1 MNIKYKYIEM
11 KQLAFACMLLITMS
25 ACSYGQSRMPFGRV
39 STTPAMQKVDLAI
52 AAVENLYVD
61 KLDENKLAEDAIVGL
76 LEKLDPH
83 SKYMTPE
90 EVKEMNE
97 PLQGNFD
104 GIGIQFNMLTD
115 TLYVVQVIPGGP
127 SEKVGILVG
136 DRIIQ
141 VNDTLIAG
149 VKMKN
154 TDVMSRLRGPKG
166 TTVNVKVLRNKDPKL
181 LNFKIVRD
189 KIPIYSLDASYMV
202 DKTTGYIK
210 LNRFAATTYDE
221 FKEALGK
228 LMKQGMENL
237 ILDLQGNGGGYLG
250 TAIEIANEFLK
261 QGSLIVYT
269 EGIHQK
275 RENALATNKGVM
287 QSGRLVVL
295 VDESSASASEIVSG
309 AIQDWDRGVIVG
321 RRTFGKGLVQRP
333 IPMPDGSM
341 IRLTTARYYT
351 PTGRSIQKPYQNGN
365 LESYNRDWMERW
377 NRGEMISADSIHFPD
392 SLKFSTLVDK
402 RTVYGGGGIM
412 PDYFVPL
419 DTTRGSTLLRELNAY
434 GITYK
439 YTTQL
444 IDANRVAYKK
454 QYPAFEDFN
463 RKFVVTDLMID
474 DLIVLYKKDRE
485 ENKKP
490 EERSEKKSRQS
501 SEKEE
506 IEIDGVSYKL
516 SKEQI
521 ESLNKLIGRTD
532 NNIDENLPKD
542 HIVKDLAR
550 SGLVIKSQVKALIAR
565 DIFGESEY
573 HQVLNKE
580 YEAYNKAIEIISND
594 TVYDKLLT
602 GRN

>member
-1 MNIKYKYIEM
+1 M
-11 KQLAFACMLLITMS
+11 KQLAFACLSILTMN
-25 ACSYGQSRMPFGRV
+25 ACTYGQNTILFGRA
-39 STTPAMQKVDLAI
+39 SSEAAQKVNIAI
-52 AAVENLYVD
+52 TAVENLYVD
-61 KLDENKLAEDAIVGL
+61 ELNSNKLAEDAIIGL

-83 SKYMTPE
+83 SNYMTPE

-127 SEKVGILVG
+127 SEKVGILTG

-141 VNDTLIAG
+141 VNDTVIAG

-166 TTVNVKVLRNKDPKL
+166 TVVNVKILRNKNPKL
-181 LNFKIVRD
+181 LNFKIIRD
-189 KIPIYSLDASYMV
+189 KIPIYSLDASYMI

-210 LNRFAATTYDE
+210 LNRFSATTHDE
-221 FKEALGK
+221 FKTALDK
-228 LMKQGMENL
+228 LMRQGLQNL
-237 ILDLQGNGGGYLG
+237 ILDLQNNGGGYLG
-250 TAIEIANEFLK
+250 AAIEIANEFLK

-269 EGIHQK
+269 EGAHQK
-275 RENALATNKGVM
+275 RENAVATNKGVM
-287 QSGRLVVL
+287 QSGRLIVL

-333 IPMPDGSM
+333 VPLPDGSM

-351 PTGRSIQKPYQNGN
+351 PTGRSIQKPYENGN
-365 LESYNRDWMERW
+365 QESYNKDLIDRY

-412 PDYFVPL
+412 PDYFVPV
-419 DTTRGSTLLRELNAY
+419 DTARGSTLLRELNSN

-444 IDANRVAYKK
+444 IDTKRNAYKK
-454 QYPAFEDFN
+454 QYPAFEDFDK
-463 RKFVVTDLMID
+463 KFVVTDQIMNDLMD
-474 DLIVLYKKDRE
+474 VYKKDTA
-485 ENKKP
+485 
-490 EERSEKKSRQS
+490 
-501 SEKEE
+501 
-506 IEIDGVSYKL
+506 
-516 SKEQI
+516 
-521 ESLNKLIGRTD
+521 LNKNDSFPDDRIA
-532 NNIDENLPKD
+532 
-542 HIVKDLAR
+542 KDLVK
-550 SGLVIKSQVKALIAR
+550 SGSIIKAQIKAMVAR
-565 DIFGESEY
+565 DIFGENEY
-573 HQVLNKE
+573 HQVLNQVID
-580 YEAYNKAIEIISND
+580 AYGKAIEIISD
-594 TVYDKLLT
+594 EKIYDKLLS
-602 GRN
+602 GKS

>member
-1 MNIKYKYIEM
+1 
-11 KQLAFACMLLITMS
+11 
-25 ACSYGQSRMPFGRV
+25 MPFGRV
-39 STTPAMQKVDLAI
+39 QSTPATQKVNLAI
-52 AAVENLYVD
+52 AAVENSYVD
-61 KLDENKLAEDAIVGL
+61 NLDGNKLAEDAIVGL

-83 SKYMTPE
+83 SNYMTPE

-136 DRIIQ
+136 DRIIL

-181 LNFKIVRD
+181 LTFKIVRD

-210 LNRFAATTYDE
+210 LNRFAATTYNE
-221 FKEALGK
+221 FKEALDK
-228 LMKQGMENL
+228 LLQQGMKNL

-269 EGIHQK
+269 EGVHQK
-275 RENALATNKGVM
+275 RENALATNKGVL
-287 QSGRLVVL
+287 QSGRLVVI

-333 IPMPDGSM
+333 VPLPDGSM

-351 PTGRSIQKPYQNGN
+351 PTGRSIQKPYENGN
-365 LESYNRDWMERW
+365 LESYNKDLIDRY
-377 NRGEMISADSIHFPD
+377 NHGEMISADSIHFPD
-392 SLKFSTLVDK
+392 SLKFSTLVDE

-412 PDYFVPL
+412 PDYFVPV
-419 DTTRGSTLLRELNAY
+419 DTAHGSVLLRELNAY

-439 YTTQL
+439 FTTQL
-444 IDANRVAYKK
+444 IDENRVAYKK
-454 QYPAFEDFN
+454 QYPTFEDFN
-463 RKFVVTDLMID
+463 KKFIVTDLMIN
-474 DLIVLYKKDRE
+474 DLIALYKKDMA
-485 ENKKP
+485 ENKKSVSK
-490 EERSEKKSRQS
+490 SEVKSRQPMDLKNEEKS
-501 SEKEE
+501 QQPSEKEE

-516 SKEQI
+516 SKKQI
-521 ESLNKLIGRTD
+521 ESLNKLIGRTEANVD
-532 NNIDENLPKD
+532 QDLSKERTSMDL
-542 HIVKDLAR
+542 VK
-550 SGLVIKSQVKALIAR
+550 SGSIIRTQIKALVAR
-565 DIFGESEY
+565 DIFGESGY
-573 HQVLNKE
+573 YQVINTE
-580 YEAYNKAIEIISND
+580 FEAYNKAIEIISD
-594 TVYDKLLT
+594 KKIYDKLLS
-602 GRN
+602 GKS